1 MGACD
6 SSKRPNDKT
15 IKNNQF
21 NSSNIFSNPETPELP
36 KLKRRPRLYSQC
48 VNYPRLNLNI
58 NNNENSGNENID
70 STLITDKKN
79 TSLAFQRRQSMKY
92 CNEFKQNNQIHNNN
106 RLLIH
111 LANSLNRNIID
122 NNNFYSNYRP
132 EFVIDWRIVKN
143 ENTNLYMWKN
153 FGKIPLTSELIN
165 SIKNLSFE
173 EISKCDSL
181 YKKRVYFFNYI
192 KDYIMNENNNIIN
205 KNQNPILV
213 INRNNILEESF
224 NQFMTTK
231 DLNLKEPIQIHFID
245 EIAHDAGGVFREWY
259 SCLYKQIFS
268 EKNKFFIENN
278 NNSYIK
284 GTYLIYP
291 KYNNMNLDYYDFF
304 GKLSAKALIDHVNIS
319 QNLNRTVVK
328 YLLGENV
335 NLFDMQFYDLDIY
348 NSLKEINDNDNINDN
363 EILRDIKFVWNIKDE
378 NGNLKEI
385 ELVENG
391 RNINLN
397 NENKHLFIEKVIY
410 YETLYNYEEQ
420 IERIKKGFFSLM
432 GNKICK
438 IFQPE
443 EFAYELSGQIEI
455 DLEDWKNNTI
465 YKGHYNKDNKT
476 IKIFW
481 EILSE
486 LSQNELFNFFHFCT
500 SSIHVPI
507 DGFNSLKGVNNK
519 IQKFTIEPKLTLI
532 LDESNNSNFKLIEA
546 KTCFN
551 RILLPEYSSKEDMK
565 KAIDIILGNDT
576 SFFGLE

>member
-1 MGACD
+1 
-6 SSKRPNDKT
+6 
-15 IKNNQF
+15 
-21 NSSNIFSNPETPELP
+21 
-36 KLKRRPRLYSQC
+36 
-48 VNYPRLNLNI
+48 
-58 NNNENSGNENID
+58 
-70 STLITDKKN
+70 
-79 TSLAFQRRQSMKY
+79 
-92 CNEFKQNNQIHNNN
+92 
-106 RLLIH
+106 
-111 LANSLNRNIID
+111 
-122 NNNFYSNYRP
+122 
-132 EFVIDWRIVKN
+132 
-143 ENTNLYMWKN
+143 
-153 FGKIPLTSELIN
+153 
-165 SIKNLSFE
+165 
-173 EISKCDSL
+173 
-181 YKKRVYFFNYI
+181 
-192 KDYIMNENNNIIN
+192 
-205 KNQNPILV
+205 
-213 INRNNILEESF
+213 
-224 NQFMTTK
+224 MTTK

-328 YLLGENV
+328 YLLDENV
-335 NLFDMQFYDLDIY
+335 NLFDMQFYDIDIY

-397 NENKHLFIEKVIY
+397 NENKYLFIEKVIY

-420 IERIKKGFFSLM
+420 IERLKKGFFSLI
-432 GNKICK
+432 GNKIYK